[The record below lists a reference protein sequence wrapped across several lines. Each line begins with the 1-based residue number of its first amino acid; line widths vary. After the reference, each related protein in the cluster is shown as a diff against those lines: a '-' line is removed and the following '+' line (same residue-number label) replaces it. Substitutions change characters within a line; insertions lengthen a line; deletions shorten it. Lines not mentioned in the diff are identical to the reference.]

1 MSFSVQRHAGDRR
14 RLGRLASPVLALVD
28 RVAER
33 DWERVIT
40 LAEDIATE
48 ARVELVEAA
57 VKSEK

>member
-1 MSFSVQRHAGDRR
+1 MQRHAGDRR